1 MIQLL
6 AAFNKAGRDLLSPG
20 MLWQA
25 LWPPLGSIVL
35 WLMLGTL
42 GWSYGI
48 ALLGRIVPVLP
59 WSGWEWLSQWAAVFL
74 LLAALTMLIYVTTV
88 MLVALV
94 VLPNIISRIAARDY
108 AELMPHG
115 ENVFSGSLATTLGA
129 TALFITG
136 ALLTLPLLLIPGAI
150 FFIPLAWTAWL
161 NQRTFRFDAL
171 AEHATR
177 SELQQLVRQHRTEFY
192 GAGTGC
198 ALLAHVPLLNLLVPV
213 FTALVF
219 VHLGLMLLR
228 QLRRQQGVQ
237 L

>member
-1 MIQLL
+1 MIQLF

-25 LWPPLGSIVL
+25 LWPPLASGALWVLLGSF
-35 WLMLGTL
+35 
-42 GWSYGI
+42 GWDHGI
-48 ALLGRIVPVLP
+48 GLLGRIVPVLP
-59 WSGWEWLSQWAAVFL
+59 WAGWEWLSQWATVFL
-74 LLAALTMLIYVTTV
+74 LLAALSMMIYVTTV
-88 MLVALV
+88 VLVAVV
-94 VLPNIISRIAARDY
+94 VLPNIINRIAGRDY
-108 AELMPHG
+108 AELMRLG
-115 ENVFSGSLATTLGA
+115 ENVFSGSLITTLGA
-129 TALFITG
+129 TAIFVVG
-136 ALLTLPLLLIPGAI
+136 VLLTLPLLLIPGAL

-177 SELQQLVRQHRTEFY
+177 RELQQLVRQHRREFY